1 MTQIY
6 TITNQKGGIGKST
19 TAQNIGAGLNRLY
32 KKKVL
37 LIDLDPQENL
47 SLATGCRKSKANIL
61 EVLRENIPVEDTI
74 QTIREGL
81 DIIPS
86 SIDLYNADKEF
97 AGAIAGGK
105 KLKRGIAPI
114 KDKYDYII
122 IDTPPALGVLTVNA
136 LTVADRVVIPA
147 QADLFSLEAIKQLRT
162 TMGLIIETE
171 ENAKLKVEGIL
182 LTRYSPRSIISQE
195 IKELIDKTAGTM
207 QTKIFS
213 RPIREAVAIKEAQA
227 SHTDIFEYA
236 PESKVA
242 GDYKH
247 LIEEL
252 LSTENKGAQE

>member
-1 MTQIY
+1 MTTIY
-6 TITNQKGGIGKST
+6 TVTNQKGGIGKST
-19 TAQNIGAGLNRLY
+19 TAQNIGAGLNSIY
-32 KKKVL
+32 KKRVL

-47 SLATGCRKSKANIL
+47 SLATGSRKIAGKNIL
-61 EVLRENIPVEDTI
+61 EVLRGNVQAEDCI

-81 DIIPS
+81 DIIPAT
-86 SIDLYNADKEF
+86 IDLYNADKEF

-105 KLKRGIAPI
+105 KLKRGIASI
-114 KDKYDYII
+114 KDRYDYII

-136 LTVADRVVIPA
+136 LTVADKVVIPA

-162 TMGLIIETE
+162 TMMLIIETE
-171 ENAKLKVEGIL
+171 ENPTLKVEGIL
-182 LTRYSPRSIISQE
+182 LTRYSPRSIISRE
-195 IKELIDKTAGTM
+195 IKDLIESTARTM
-207 QTKIFS
+207 QAKIFTK
-213 RPIREAVAIKEAQA
+213 PIREAVAIKEAQA

-252 LSTENKGAQE
+252 LSTEKKG